1 MGKLSLALIF
11 SYALLAADTTL
22 PPAAQSVVDK
32 SCAGCHQGS
41 KAPAGLDLRT
51 LAFRLDD
58 PHSFGWWVRVHD
70 AVEKG
75 LMPPGGKAALSDAG
89 RAAFLAAIARPMVA
103 HEQKRAA
110 EHGRSMLRRLNRY
123 EYENTVR
130 EILSA
135 PWLRLRQGLPEDGV
149 IARFNKVG
157 QGLDVSH
164 VQMSR
169 YLDTA
174 EQAIR
179 LVLEASRVPSKTVRL
194 YAREQRSMISRMKYS
209 PFNNHPERATIP
221 ILGFDAQP
229 EVIAEKAPMTVADKD
244 LAARELEGFA
254 TTASTYIGNEY
265 RWDGYRAPAGGRYKI
280 RMNVFSIWAE
290 TALLTAPG
298 NRGAKTWRPTR
309 NRTSPGRTIEPVTL
323 YALRAGDK
331 RLLGTYDV
339 TSRPR
344 VHEIEVDLLPGEQIQ
359 PDAARL
365 FRSRPGFTGN
375 PDATEAGTPGVA
387 YRWMEVEGP
396 LDTPASRE
404 AARRLPPA
412 EGTAADAAR
421 LLREFVARAYRRPA
435 REEEIQRYLAIV
447 NGRMEA
453 GFPEAM
459 IAGYIAVLCSPGFLY
474 LEEKPG
480 PLDSNALASRL
491 SYFLWNAPPDAQ
503 LRKVT
508 PATLRAEAKR
518 LLDDLRSRHFINA
531 FLDYWLDL
539 RKLTDNTPD
548 QTLYPESYLD
558 DLLMESALAETQL
571 FVDKMVRENVP
582 VANLV
587 DSRFTFLN
595 SKLAQHYGLPP
606 VEGIHMRDA
615 WLPADSVRGG
625 LLTQASVLTV
635 TANGTTTSPV
645 LRGVWI
651 LERILGDPPPPPP
664 PGVGAVEP
672 DTRGA
677 TTIREQLDRH
687 RADASCAACHR
698 KIDPPGFALESF
710 DVVGATRDRYRS
722 TEEGERVT
730 GFGKN
735 GWAFEFRLGKPVDA
749 SGVMPTGESFRNVT
763 EFKRLLLQDRR
774 QIARTL
780 AKHLVTYATGA
791 PPSFADRPEIERI
804 LDAAERDGNG
814 MRSLIFRLVESRLFT
829 SK

>member
-1 MGKLSLALIF
+1 MRNLSFALIL
-11 SYALLAADTTL
+11 SYALQAADAPSIIATTC
-22 PPAAQSVVDK
+22 VE
-32 SCAGCHQGS
+32 CHQGA
-41 KAPAGLDLRT
+41 KPPAGLDLRS

-58 PHSFGWWVRVHD
+58 PHTFGWWVRVHD

-75 LMPPGGKAALSDAG
+75 MMPPGGKAALSDSA
-89 RAAFLAAIARPMVA
+89 RAAFLASIARPMVA

-174 EQAIR
+174 EQALR
-179 LVLEASRVPSKTVRL
+179 LVLDASAVKSKTVRL
-194 YAREQRSMISRMKYS
+194 YAREQRSMINRMKYS

-221 ILGFDAQP
+221 ILGLDAQP
-229 EVIAEKAPMTVADKD
+229 DVIAEKAPMTVADQ
-244 LAARELEGFA
+244 RELEGFA

-265 RWDGYRAPAGGRYKI
+265 RWDGYRAPVGGRYKI

-298 NRGAKTWRPTR
+298 NRGPKTWRPTR
-309 NRTSPGRTIEPVTL
+309 NATSKGRTVEPVTL

-339 TSRPR
+339 TPEPG

-404 AARRLPPA
+404 AARRLPLA
-412 EGTAADAAR
+412 EGTATDADR

-435 REEEIQRYLAIV
+435 REDEIQRYLAIAK
-447 NGRMEA
+447 GRMPA
-453 GFPEAM
+453 GFREAM
-459 IAGYIAVLCSPGFLY
+459 IAGYTAVLCSPGFLY

-518 LLDDLRSRHFINA
+518 LLDHPRSRDFVNA

-571 FVDKMVRENVP
+571 FVAKLIRENLP
-582 VANLV
+582 IANLV
-587 DSRFTFLN
+587 DSRFAILN
-595 SKLAQHYGLPP
+595 SKLAQHYGLAP
-606 VEGIHMRDA
+606 VAGVHMREVD
-615 WLPADSVRGG
+615 LPAGSVRGG

-664 PGVGAVEP
+664 SGIGAVEP

-677 TTIREQLDRH
+677 TTIREQLDKH

-710 DVVGATRDRYRS
+710 DVVGAARDRYRS

-774 QIARTL
+774 QIARNL
-780 AKHLVTYATGA
+780 AKQLVTYATGA
-791 PPSFADRPEIERI
+791 PPGFADRPEIERI
-804 LDAAERDGNG
+804 VDAAEKDGNG
-814 MRSLIFRLVESRLFT
+814 MRSLIYRVIESRLFT